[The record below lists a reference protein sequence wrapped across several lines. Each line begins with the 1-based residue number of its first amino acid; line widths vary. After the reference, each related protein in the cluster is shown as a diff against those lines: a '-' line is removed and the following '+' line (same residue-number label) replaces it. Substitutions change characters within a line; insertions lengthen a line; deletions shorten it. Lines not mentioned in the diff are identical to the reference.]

1 MGRRIKNKEL
11 KKNFKTFN
19 ESFSTTTQC
28 RRETMSQYKTE
39 SFYNTERKSIER
51 WMPKNGTIQKGNY
64 AAIQAGNTPQYRR
77 DYLNICGRIFTSDA
91 FLRGRQ

>member
-1 MGRRIKNKEL
+1 
-11 KKNFKTFN
+11 
-19 ESFSTTTQC
+19 
-28 RRETMSQYKTE
+28 MSQYKTE

-77 DYLNICGRIFTSDA
+77 DLLFYKVN
-91 FLRGRQ
+91 LRKKKEKQTNSKFSNA